1 MSLLVRIHQWLSFLG
16 NFTSLGLA
24 YILQTIFILI
34 FVGISFVA
42 LIYLFRK
49 YMARIQRRVGPNR
62 VGKFGLLQLI
72 ADLFKLLG
80 KESIMPER
88 RDDMAYKLAP
98 IIVMIATMLAFIL
111 LPFGD
116 LAYFGSLAVTHSKV
130 TLILMF
136 GILSILPIGEIL
148 GGISTK
154 SNYAL
159 LGTMRAVAKDISFEI
174 PMMISVLAIVIV
186 SSRSYVTGGAITG
199 GLSLSGIVAN
209 EIIPYGIIEPLGL
222 LIFFISMVAR
232 ASYSPFDLGES
243 DSELISG
250 YTTEYSGMRFGLF
263 YVGLFGMVYLSSF
276 LISILYLGGSN
287 GPFDHYVGFLYLF
300 IKTDIL
306 VLISFL
312 IWVTLPRIRIDKFVN
327 LGWKYLLP
335 LSMINLVYAGLFVL
349 YIR

>member
-1 MSLLVRIHQWLSFLG
+1 MSLLLRIHQWFSFLG
-16 NFTSLGLA
+16 HDASFGLGYL
-24 YILQTIFILI
+24 LQTIVVLV

-42 LIYLFRK
+42 LIYIFRK

-72 ADLFKLLG
+72 ADLFKLLV
-80 KESIMPER
+80 KEAIMPAK
-88 RDDMAYKLAP
+88 RDDLAYKLAP
-98 IIVMIATMLAFIL
+98 VIVIIGTMLVFML

-116 LAYFGSLAVTHSKV
+116 LAYFGSIAVTHSKV

-136 GILSILPIGEIL
+136 GILSILPIGEVF

-174 PMMISVLAIVIV
+174 PMMISVLAIVMV
-186 SSRSYVTGGAITG
+186 SSRSYVTGAGITG

-222 LIFFISMVAR
+222 LVFFISMVAR

-276 LISILYLGGSN
+276 LIAVLYLGGAN
-287 GPFDHYVGFLYLF
+287 GPYDQYIGFVYLF
-300 IKTDIL
+300 IKTIIL
-306 VLISFL
+306 VLIAFL
-312 IWVTLPRIRIDKFVN
+312 VWVTLPRIRIDKFVDM
-327 LGWKYLLP
+327 GWKYLLP

>member
-42 LIYLFRK
+42 LIYIFRK

-98 IIVMIATMLAFIL
+98 IIVIIATMLAFML
-111 LPFGD
+111 LPFGN

-287 GPFDHYVGFLYLF
+287 GPFDHYVGFIYLF

>member
-42 LIYLFRK
+42 LIYIFRK

-98 IIVMIATMLAFIL
+98 IIVIIATMLAFML

-116 LAYFGSLAVTHSKV
+116 LAYLGSLAVTHSKV

-287 GPFDHYVGFLYLF
+287 GPFDHYVGFIYLF

>member
-1 MSLLVRIHQWLSFLG
+1 MNLLFRIHQWFSFLG
-16 NFTSLGLA
+16 HDASFGIGYL
-24 YILQTIFILI
+24 LQTIVVLV

-42 LIYLFRK
+42 LIYIFRK

-80 KESIMPER
+80 KEAIMPAK
-88 RDDMAYKLAP
+88 RDDLAYKLAP
-98 IIVMIATMLAFIL
+98 IIVIIVTMLAFMLI
-111 LPFGD
+111 PYGD
-116 LAYFGSLAVTHSKV
+116 LAYFGSIAVTHSKV

-174 PMMISVLAIVIV
+174 PMMISVLAIVMI
-186 SSRSYVTGGAITG
+186 SSRSYVTGSGITG
-199 GLSLSGIVAN
+199 GLSLSGIVSN

-222 LIFFISMVAR
+222 LVFFISMVAR

-276 LISILYLGGSN
+276 LIATLYIGGAN
-287 GPFDHYVGFLYLF
+287 GPYDQYIGFVYLF
-300 IKTDIL
+300 IKTVIL
-306 VLISFL
+306 VLIAFL
-312 IWVTLPRIRIDKFVN
+312 VWVALPRIRIDKFVN
-327 LGWKYLLP
+327 MGWKYLLP

>member
-1 MSLLVRIHQWLSFLG
+1 LG
-16 NFTSLGLA
+16 NYASYAVA
-24 YILQTIFILI
+24 YFLQTAFILI
-34 FVGISFVA
+34 FVALSFVA
-42 LIYLFRK
+42 LIYIFRK

-72 ADLFKLLG
+72 ADALKLIG
-80 KESIMPER
+80 KESILPES
-88 RDDMAYKLAP
+88 RDDMAYKIAP
-98 IIVMIATMLAFIL
+98 VIVMIATMLAFIL

-116 LAYFGSLAVTHSKV
+116 IAYFGSLAVTHSKV

-136 GILSILPIGEIL
+136 GVLSILPIGEIL

-174 PMMISVLAIVIV
+174 PMMISVLAIVLV

-199 GLSLSGIVAN
+199 GFSLSGIVSN

-276 LISILYLGGSN
+276 MISILYLGGSN
-287 GPFDHYVGFLYLF
+287 GPFDHYVGFIYLF
-300 IKTDIL
+300 IKTIIL

-312 IWVTLPRIRIDKFVN
+312 IWVALPRIRIDKFVN

>member
-42 LIYLFRK
+42 LIYIFRK

-98 IIVMIATMLAFIL
+98 IIVIIATMLAFML

-116 LAYFGSLAVTHSKV
+116 LAYLGSLAVTHSKV

>member
-42 LIYLFRK
+42 LIYIFRK

-159 LGTMRAVAKDISFEI
+159 LGTMRAVAKDTSFEI

>member
-1 MSLLVRIHQWLSFLG
+1 MVRIHQWLSFLG

-42 LIYLFRK
+42 LIYIFRK

-98 IIVMIATMLAFIL
+98 IIVIIATMLAFML

-116 LAYFGSLAVTHSKV
+116 LAYLGSLAVTHSKV

-287 GPFDHYVGFLYLF
+287 GPFDHYVGFIYLF

>member
-1 MSLLVRIHQWLSFLG
+1 MSLLLRIHQWFSFLG
-16 NFTSLGLA
+16 NFTSFGIA
-24 YILQTIFILI
+24 YFLQTIVVLI
-34 FVGISFVA
+34 FVGISFIA
-42 LIYLFRK
+42 LIYVFRK
-49 YMARIQRRVGPNR
+49 YMGRIQMRIGPNR

-80 KESIMPER
+80 KEAIMPER
-88 RDDMAYKLAP
+88 RDDMAYKIAP
-98 IIVMIATMLAFIL
+98 IIVIIATMLAFMLI
-111 LPFGD
+111 PFGD
-116 LAYFGSLAVTHSKV
+116 LAYFGSIAVTHSKV

-174 PMMISVLAIVIV
+174 PMMISVLAIVMI
-186 SSRSYVTGGAITG
+186 SSRSYVTGDSITG
-199 GLSLSGIVAN
+199 GLSLSGIVSN
-209 EIIPYGIIEPLGL
+209 EVIPYGIIEPLGL
-222 LIFFISMVAR
+222 LVFFISMVAR
-232 ASYSPFDLGES
+232 ASFSPFDLGES

-263 YVGLFGMVYLSSF
+263 YVGLFGMVYLTSF
-276 LISILYLGGSN
+276 LIAVLYLGGAN
-287 GPFDHYVGFLYLF
+287 GPFENYIGFVYLM
-300 IKTDIL
+300 IKTVIL
-306 VLISFL
+306 VLIAFL

-335 LSMINLVYAGLFVL
+335 ISMINLVYAGLFVL